1 MSKIIIADSSC
12 DIDVTKFDVDV
23 KIVPMS
29 VNLDDKVYVDDY
41 TNNLED
47 FITSMEKAQS
57 TSSACPSPNT
67 WFEAAKDYDE
77 IYMVTLSSRLSGSFN
92 SAMTAKNMLED
103 EFEDK
108 KIMVIDAK
116 SAAGALI
123 LICEKLQELIKEGK
137 TFDEIKREIIFYP
150 DKIKTT
156 FSLVKYD
163 NFVRNG
169 RMSKL
174 AFTAATALNLCFV
187 AQGNEGVID
196 IIAKCRGS
204 KKAFKQLC
212 EIIKENGYKG
222 KMIITY
228 CLDETNAKV
237 VFDYFKAID
246 ENLDIRLVQ
255 ANILCGYYI
264 DRGGVV
270 VAYEV

>member
-163 NFVRNG
+163 NFVKNG
-169 RMSKL
+169 RISKL